1 MTEFGDAEVA
11 GGGRHAPHQVRDAYA
26 EPGQYVLLGRRRTVS
41 VNPPAWS
48 NFQNRFPGRAK

>member
-26 EPGQYVLLGRRRTVS
+26 EPGQYVLLGRRERS
-41 VNPPAWS
+41 
-48 NFQNRFPGRAK
+48 R